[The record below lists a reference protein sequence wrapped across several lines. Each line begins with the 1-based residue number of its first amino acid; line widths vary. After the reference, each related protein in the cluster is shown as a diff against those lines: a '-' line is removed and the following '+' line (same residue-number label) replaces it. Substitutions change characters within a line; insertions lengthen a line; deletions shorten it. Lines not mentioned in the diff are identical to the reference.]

1 MSDPVTAPTA
11 PGLTATSLGAS
22 ALASTALAPT
32 ALAPTALAPTA
43 LGLPPAR
50 PAISAWAGPRTGSGR
65 GSSPAAALRAPPL
78 LAYPEQDLARG
89 DALERMIVAARAM
102 IEVRRTGRRVRRF
115 GAARRLVNGHGPALA
130 AMTDADLIGQARA
143 VRQVLRDDPSWSD
156 AGLAH
161 GLAVVREA
169 AFRVLGQRA
178 FDVQILGALA
188 TLRGMVAEMAT
199 GEGKTLTATLAACVA
214 GLGGV
219 PVHLVTVNRYLAE
232 RDHAAAAP
240 LHAFLGLTSGLVT
253 EDVPVAARAAAYRCD
268 ITVCTNKDL
277 AFDYLRDRIAAG
289 PSVGRGNL
297 RHKAAVITRT
307 GHPSAPPPTLLR
319 GLHFA
324 IVDEADSVLIDE
336 ARTPLI
342 LSGSSGEARD
352 EAVFDRGID
361 VARSL
366 REGIDFAVLRDEG
379 RVELS
384 VLGQE
389 AIAAALAGPSGDHP
403 PPWDSSAERERL
415 MLLALTALH
424 TLHRGE
430 HYLVRDGKAEIVD
443 EYTGRVMADRTWSDG
458 LQEMVERKEGLA
470 LSERRDV
477 LARVTF
483 QRFFRR
489 YKRLAGMTGT
499 ASEVA
504 GELWRV
510 YRLPVAAIPANRP
523 DAKRIHPPRAHATE
537 ADKWRAIAK
546 EVAAIH
552 WSGAPILIG
561 TRTVEA
567 SRRASAALDE
577 RGLSHVVLS
586 AAQDEHEA
594 AIVAR
599 AGEPF
604 AITVATNMAGR
615 GTDIRLG
622 TGTAALGGLR
632 VIISEPHE
640 ARRIDRQLSG
650 RCGRQGDPGEVFL
663 HVCLDDAL
671 MQRHLGPPIVSL
683 LRGMVTPL
691 GSAMPAMA
699 NRLIRAGAW
708 LAQRR
713 AEALH
718 ARMRRDL
725 LRSDEWTGDAMA
737 FAGTPE

>member
-1 MSDPVTAPTA
+1 MSEPT
-11 PGLTATSLGAS
+11 S
-22 ALASTALAPT
+22 ALALAP
-32 ALAPTALAPTA
+32 A
-43 LGLPPAR
+43 GS
-50 PAISAWAGPRTGSGR
+50 AISAWAGPRAGSSR
-65 GSSPAAALRAPPL
+65 GASPAAGLRAPPL
-78 LAYPEQDLARG
+78 LAYPERDHPRE

-102 IEVRRTGRRVRRF
+102 IEVRRTGRRVKRF
-115 GAARRLVNGHGPALA
+115 NAALRLVTGHGPALA

-156 AGLAH
+156 TGLAH

-232 RDHAAAAP
+232 RDHAAGVP

-253 EDVPVAARAAAYRCD
+253 KDVPVAARAAAYRCD

-289 PSVGRGNL
+289 QGGGRGGRRGNL

-307 GHPSAPPPTLLR
+307 GHPSAPSPTLLR

-342 LSGSSGEARD
+342 LSGPSGEARD

-389 AIAAALAGPSGDHP
+389 AIAAKLAGPAGDLTS
-403 PPWDSSAERERL
+403 PWDSAAERERL

-523 DAKRIHPPRAHATE
+523 DAKRVHPPRAHATE
-537 ADKWRAIAK
+537 ADKWRAIAA
-546 EVAAIH
+546 EVAAVH
-552 WSGAPILIG
+552 RTGAPILIG

-567 SRRASAALDE
+567 SGRASAALEE
-577 RGLSHVVLS
+577 RGLAHVVLS

-604 AITVATNMAGR
+604 AITVATNLAGR

-622 TGTAALGGLR
+622 TGTVALGGLR

-650 RCGRQGDPGEVFL
+650 RCGRQGDPGEVYIS
-663 HVCLDDAL
+663 VCLDDAL
-671 MQRHLGPPIVSL
+671 MQRHLGPPTVSL
-683 LRGMVTPL
+683 LRGLVAPL
-691 GSAMPAMA
+691 RPVLPAAA
-699 NRLIRAGAW
+699 NGLIRAGAW